1 MASREDL
8 DQWVEAGL
16 IDAET
21 AQAIMEFESGNSRK
35 GRVGRGMEAIAY
47 LGAVLVLI
55 ALAVLAGQFWDRIE
69 PWGRLTLSSVVALV
83 LITVGIM
90 LARSEEPAVNR
101 AQTFAWLLA
110 VAAVALTVQV
120 AVGDLAAVDEQ
131 HVFLWVALSSLLAS
145 TILWVLRN
153 SVLQMVALGVSAGAT
168 VIAILSQ
175 IRATPD
181 WAFGLGFAGLG
192 VAWFLLTWA
201 GIFRPTRTSYAIAAV
216 GILLIAFPESTNLPW
231 PILGLLS
238 GLALMALSVLLEE
251 NILLGLGVAGLFIY
265 IPMTIFEVFGDS
277 LGVPVALLITGL
289 ILLAVVVVTMRARR
303 EM

>member
-1 MASREDL
+1 MARREDL
-8 DQWVEAGL
+8 DRWVAVGL

-21 AQAIMEFESGNSRK
+21 AQAIMNFESGSSQE

-55 ALAVLAGQFWDRIE
+55 ALTVLAGQLWDRIE
-69 PWGRLTLSSVVALV
+69 PWGRLVLSSVVALV
-83 LITVGIM
+83 LFTVGLM
-90 LARSEEPAVNR
+90 FARSEEPALNR

-110 VAAVALTVQV
+110 VAAVALTIQV
-120 AVGDLAAVDEQ
+120 AVDDLAAVDEP

-168 VIAILSQ
+168 VSAILSQ

-201 GIFRPTRTSYAIAAV
+201 GVFRPIRTSYAIAAV

-251 NILLGLGVAGLFIY
+251 NILVGLGVAGLFIY

-289 ILLAVVVVTMRARR
+289 ILLAVVVVTMRVRR
-303 EM
+303 ET